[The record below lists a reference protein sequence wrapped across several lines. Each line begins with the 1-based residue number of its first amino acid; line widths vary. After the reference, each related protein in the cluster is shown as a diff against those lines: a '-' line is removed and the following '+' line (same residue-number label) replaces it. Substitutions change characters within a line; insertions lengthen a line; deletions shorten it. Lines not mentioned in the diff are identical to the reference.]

1 MLGTIGP
8 EQRELPSSMQSLT
21 AGLENSATV
30 NCSGA
35 PAPVATPVAEAPDAL
50 AAQAGTAP
58 ADLSALPAP
67 IPSAEAVAP
76 SPGIGARIAAA
87 QSRFYRSLTEALKSL
102 QSDGGAFW
110 WLGGISFLYGIFH
123 AAGPGHGKVV
133 VSSYLLANEL
143 EVRRGIGI
151 SFLAAFAQAVTAIV
165 IVGVMAI
172 VLGATSTAMD
182 TTAGFLESA
191 SYALVLGIGI
201 YLVLRKG
208 RDVVRAFSGAP
219 VAACGHAHHHHHHGH
234 AHASHA
240 GHVHAPAP
248 RAGGSALA
256 TILSVGLRPCT
267 GALVVL
273 VFALAQ
279 GVLWAG
285 IAATLQMAFGTAIT
299 VAALAT
305 LAVAAKGF
313 AARLARTGGGHTAEA
328 ILLALELAAALLIAA
343 LGGVLLFGSLA

>member
-1 MLGTIGP
+1 M
-8 EQRELPSSMQSLT
+8 RR
-21 AGLENSATV
+21 
-30 NCSGA
+30 
-35 PAPVATPVAEAPDAL
+35 APDAL

-67 IPSAEAVAP
+67 VPSAEAVAQ
-76 SPGIGARIAAA
+76 SPGIGARIAAW

-143 EVRRGIGI
+143 EVRRGVGI
-151 SFLAAFAQAVTAIV
+151 AFLAALAQAVTAIV
-165 IVGVMAI
+165 IVGVMA
-172 VLGATSTAMD
+172 VLLGATSTAMD
-182 TTAGFLESA
+182 ATAGFLESA
-191 SYALVLGIGI
+191 SYALVLGLGL

-208 RDVVRAFSGAP
+208 RDVVRVFSGAP
-219 VAACGHAHHHHHHGH
+219 VAACGHAHHHHGH
-234 AHASHA
+234 AHQHGGHA
-240 GHVHAPAP
+240 HAPAP

-285 IAATLQMAFGTAIT
+285 IASTLLMAFGTAIT

-313 AARLARTGGGHTAEA
+313 AARLATNGGGRTGER
-328 ILLALELAAALLIAA
+328 LVLAFELGAALLIAA
-343 LGGVLLFGSLA
+343 LGGVLLLGSLA